1 MKVGEVYLM
10 RYIKEDQI
18 RFFRV
23 LEIKGEYAI
32 GEFSASIFWCTHK
45 RVRFSDWMYKKFRW
59 EREEIVIA
67 DFEYYVRTG
76 ILWKKI
82 Q

>member
-23 LEIKGEYAI
+23 LEIKGGYAI

-45 RVRFSDWMYKKFRW
+45 RVRYSNWMCKKFRW

-67 DFEYYVRTG
+67 DFELYIRAGV
-76 ILWKKI
+76 WKKI